1 MTPSAGTAVGGGA
14 AGAGTAGAGAS
25 GSSGVGVA
33 ADVAAGVASAA
44 AGVASAV
51 AGAAVGAAAN
61 SVVMLGSRAARTLR
75 GKPLCARKARA
86 GVNHGPS
93 RKEAPHDSSPVTRRT
108 QHILEVVECR
118 EWRVSPVFSLYIS
131 FSTRAVTLISVVC
144 KGRTHRHKSHTRHT
158 HTHSSQ
164 LSHSS
169 HVTADSAT
177 HSTTQ
182 RRFSFS
188 L

>member
-1 MTPSAGTAVGGGA
+1 MLALLVLAPLAPRALVSRPMLRPVSRPRLRVSRPRSRAPQWAPLLIR
-14 AGAGTAGAGAS
+14 
-25 GSSGVGVA
+25 SSCGVA
-33 ADVAAGVASAA
+33 APRV
-44 AGVASAV
+44 
-51 AGAAVGAAAN
+51 
-61 SVVMLGSRAARTLR
+61 R
-75 GKPLCARKARA
+75 GKPICARKARA

-93 RKEAPHDSSPVTRRT
+93 LMEAPHDSSPVTRRT